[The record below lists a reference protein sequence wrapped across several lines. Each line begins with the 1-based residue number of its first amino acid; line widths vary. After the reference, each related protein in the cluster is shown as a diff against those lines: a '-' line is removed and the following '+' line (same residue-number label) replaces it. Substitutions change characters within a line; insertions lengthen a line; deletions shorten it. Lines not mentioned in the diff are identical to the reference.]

1 MRLFILIHIFF
12 QRILHLFIGRALVP
26 VSYTHLDVYKRQRRR
41 PSFQKL
47 TLSRM
52 TDRLSFSESLAGAKS
67 STLSCMLKICFLFSI
82 PSLSSRLFQLDPRI
96 DDLVHDVHD
105 HVHRDDERGQEDR
118 GSHDDH
124 IIAAGDGADEA
135 VAQARDRKDLF
146 NDQAARERIGQS
158 RPQISD
164 DRQNGI
170 AQRML
175 KQALAL
181 GKTCLLYTSRCV

>member
-1 MRLFILIHIFF
+1 MISTARLTMAMGFF
-12 QRILHLFIGRALVP
+12 RR
-26 VSYTHLDVYKRQRRR
+26 RRR

-124 IIAAGDGADEA
+124 IIAPVMELT
-135 VAQARDRKDLF
+135 KL
-146 NDQAARERIGQS
+146 S
-158 RPQISD
+158 PSP
-164 DRQNGI
+164 GI
-170 AQRML
+170 VKIFSTIRL
-175 KQALAL
+175 PV
-181 GKTCLLYTSRCV
+181 SV